1 MQQPKTQYARNG
13 DVNIAYQVVGEGPID
28 LAIVP
33 GFISHVDLWW
43 TIPET
48 TAFIR
53 RLTSFCRL
61 ILFDKRG
68 TGLSDPVAG
77 LSSLEERMEDL
88 HAVLD
93 AAGSERPALLGV
105 SEGGPMS
112 VLFAATYP
120 ERVAALALY
129 GTFPTGNPDRVPPEI
144 AEWGERR
151 MAELT
156 AVVDEHWGEGLAI
169 ELFAPNLAGSPTMR
183 RQWGLFERAAASP
196 GMVSALLG
204 SYREIDVTDVLP
216 TLRVPTLVLLRTGDT
231 AVLVEM
237 ARMLAELIPAARYVE
252 LEGNDHIPWFGDADA
267 LLDEIEEF
275 LTGCRH
281 AAEPDRALATVL
293 FTDIVSSTQRLST
306 VGDRNWKELLD
317 RHDRVTRAQIERYRG
332 REIDTT
338 GDGFL
343 AIFDGPARAIRCA
356 CAIRDEART
365 IGLEI
370 RAGLH
375 TGELELRGDG
385 VAGIAVHLGARIA
398 ALAQANEVLVSRTVA
413 DLVAGSDIALVDRG
427 EHDLKGIP
435 DRWTLFAVA
444 G

>member
-1 MQQPKTQYARNG
+1 MLVKTSYAAATAG
-13 DVNIAYQVVGEGPID
+13 QIAYQVFGEGPRD
-28 LAIVP
+28 VLYLHAFGNVETQWDVPPLARFLERLSSLGRVIV
-33 GFISHVDLWW
+33 FD
-43 TIPET
+43 
-48 TAFIR
+48 R
-53 RLTSFCRL
+53 R
-61 ILFDKRG
+61 G
-68 TGLSDPVAG
+68 VGASDPV
-77 LSSLEERMEDL
+77 SLEKLPTWEEWADDIL
-88 HAVLD
+88 AVLD
-93 AAGSERPALLGV
+93 AADSTRAAVIGEGDSGPTALL
-105 SEGGPMS
+105 
-112 VLFAATYP
+112 FTAAHP
-120 ERVAALALY
+120 ERVESLVLFTTTAKFMASDD
-129 GTFPTGNPDRVPPEI
+129 FPIGFPE
-144 AEWGERR
+144 E
-151 MAELT
+151 
-156 AVVDEHWGEGLAI
+156 
-169 ELFAPNLAGSPTMR
+169 
-183 RQWGLFERAAASP
+183 
-196 GMVSALLG
+196 MVSAFVELFQRSWGTEELAKIALP
-204 SYREIDVTDVLP
+204 SFADQPDVLSTFMKYVRTSATP
-216 TLRVPTLVLLRTGDT
+216 HSASIQFDYMFRSIDTRAVLPSIQVPTLVLHRSNSVFLPIEFGRF
-231 AVLVEM
+231 
-237 ARMLAELIPAARYVE
+237 LAENIPGARFAEVPGEDVYC
-252 LEGNDHIPWFGDADA
+252 FGAHSDDVLAEITEFVTGERPQED
-267 LLDEIEEF
+267 LD
-275 LTGCRH
+275 RV
-281 AAEPDRALATVL
+281 LATVL
-293 FTDIVSSTQRLST
+293 FTDIVSSTQHLSD
-306 VGDRNWKELLD
+306 VGDRSWKEVLD